1 MSVVSKTIKY
11 LLDKNI
17 SVSTAESCTGG
28 LLAAEFTAV
37 SGISKIYKTGLI
49 TYSNDSKIKNLKVK
63 PSTIKRYGAVS
74 RQVCAQMCLHLHK
87 ISKSQ
92 LTFSTTGV
100 AGPNGGTKDKP
111 VGLVYIGLTKR
122 NKTIVSKNYFKKK
135 DRNSIQNKTV
145 EKCIKLIQDII

>member
-63 PSTIKRYGAVS
+63 SSTIKRYGAVS
-74 RQVCAQMCLHLHK
+74 RQVCAQML
-87 ISKSQ
+87 S
-92 LTFSTTGV
+92 
-100 AGPNGGTKDKP
+100 
-111 VGLVYIGLTKR
+111 
-122 NKTIVSKNYFKKK
+122 
-135 DRNSIQNKTV
+135 
-145 EKCIKLIQDII
+145 LIHI

>member
-63 PSTIKRYGAVS
+63 PSTIKRYGAAVS
-74 RQVCAQMCLHLHK
+74 YTHLT
-87 ISKSQ
+87 
-92 LTFSTTGV
+92 LPTT
-100 AGPNGGTKDKP
+100 
-111 VGLVYIGLTKR
+111 
-122 NKTIVSKNYFKKK
+122 TIV
-135 DRNSIQNKTV
+135 
-145 EKCIKLIQDII
+145 

>member
-49 TYSNDSKIKNLKVK
+49 TYSNESKIKNLKVK

-100 AGPNGGTKDKP
+100 AGPNGGTKEKP
-111 VGLVYIGLTKR
+111 VGLVYIGLTKK
-122 NKTIVSKNYFKKK
+122 NKTIVSKNYFEKK
-135 DRNSIQNKTV
+135 DRKSIQNKTV